1 MTNRNQAK
9 IVNQMNEGLNNSI
22 RQEISK
28 AQKILLVCH
37 MRPDGDAIGSLI
49 GLGLALEAAGKTM
62 WMVSVDGA
70 PSSMKFLAGFEK
82 IVQKT
87 DENFDLVITIDCSDL
102 HRTGFESMIKR
113 QPDINIDHHVTNDHF
128 ARFNLVDTG
137 AAATAEIIAENLQ
150 SWGLKLDNDIATALL
165 TGIITD
171 TIGFRTSNVTPHT
184 LRVAADLMALGV
196 DISELYMRALVNRS
210 FEAVR
215 YWGAG
220 INKIHK
226 DDSMVWTSLTIDDQK
241 KTGYSGKDDA
251 DLINILSSI
260 DGISISMIF
269 IEQPGGGVKV
279 SWRAK
284 PGYDVSQVAKQFGG
298 GGHPAAAGAMFDQG
312 LKEVQEIVI
321 RKTQKILI
329 NNGNS

>member
-1 MTNRNQAK
+1 MD
-9 IVNQMNEGLNNSI
+9 EGLNNSI

-28 AQKILLVCH
+28 AGNILLVCH

-49 GLGLALEAAGKTM
+49 GLGLALEAAGKTIC
-62 WMVSVDGA
+62 MVSVDGA
-70 PSSMKFLAGFEK
+70 PSSFKYLTGFQK
-82 IVQKT
+82 ITQKT
-87 DENFDLVITIDCSDL
+87 NDNSDLVITVDCSDFQ
-102 HRTGFESMIKR
+102 RTGFASIINR
-113 QPDINIDHHVTNDHF
+113 PPDINIDHHVTNDHF
-128 ARFNLVDTG
+128 ARFNYVDTN
-137 AAATAEIIAENLQ
+137 AAATAEIIADNLQ
-150 SWGLKLDNDIATALL
+150 NWGLERDQDIATALL

-184 LRVAADLMALGV
+184 LRVAADLMSFGI
-196 DISELYMRALVNRS
+196 DISDIYMRALVNRS

-220 INKIHK
+220 INKLHK
-226 DDSMVWTSLTIDDQK
+226 EDSMVWTSLTIEDQK
-241 KTGYSGKDDA
+241 KTGYCGKDDA

-260 DGISISMIF
+260 EGMSICMIF

-279 SWRAK
+279 SWRAQ
-284 PGYDVSQVAKQFGG
+284 PGYDVSQVAMQFGG

-321 RKTQKILI
+321 RITQKMLI
-329 NNGNS
+329 NNGKS